1 MAETIVLRK
10 NQIVHVERLEEILSS
25 HFCAFDMSIMGAG
38 KTYTTSSLSIKLG
51 FEHVIVICPAT
62 VESKWKSMSNFGVKI
77 DNVISYQSL
86 RSRKG
91 STPKHGLLDRHDIPT
106 SHSEDKDEN
115 EEESTAYFTPT
126 EKLIEIV
133 KEGCL
138 VVFDEAHN
146 FKNKND
152 QFMACQA
159 LTNIILKIGGLSRFI
174 LLSGTPFD
182 KEKHVINMLHM
193 MGFIRSAKLY
203 SFTKEDRR
211 LRLYGAQEL
220 IDYCKV
226 IDEKGTNDF
235 LKAYPFYQENVQ
247 HNCYLMFQ
255 KIIKPSI
262 TSSMPSPEL
271 EINCKNG
278 YYIISR
284 EEDRKN
290 LTKAISDLRSS
301 LMFDERRET
310 VNVTKTGFQVIAKTL
325 VKIEK
330 SKIFDMARVAM
341 NTLQEHPNCK
351 VGLFV
356 NYTESVME
364 LKELLSDY
372 NPIVLYGQITK
383 EKRQD
388 LIDKFQERNLNRR
401 LIISNLKVASVGID
415 LDDKDGN
422 FPRYAFAS
430 PNYVILDLH
439 QLTRRFAR
447 LDTKSDATF
456 RFFYGNVGKKE
467 TSILNALAR
476 KTQVLKDTLDEYTGE
491 KIIYPGEYEGEIETE
506 EGVYTKEI
514 IPVKK

>member
-1 MAETIVLRK
+1 MSETIVLRK
-10 NQIVHVERLEEILSS
+10 NQISHVDKLERILSS

-38 KTYTTSSLSIKLG
+38 KTYTTSSLSLRLG

-62 VESKWKSMSNFGVKI
+62 VESKWKGMTKFGVKI
-77 DNVISYQSL
+77 SNVISYQSL

-91 STPKHGLLDRHDIPT
+91 STPKHGLLERHDVVIA
-106 SHSEDKDEN
+106 SQEKDDDDN

-126 EKLIEIV
+126 EKLIKMV
-133 KEGCL
+133 QEGCL

-159 LTNIILKIGGLSRFI
+159 LTSIILKVGGLSRFI

-182 KEKHVINMLHM
+182 KEKHVINMMHM
-193 MGFIRSAKLY
+193 MGIIQSAKLY
-203 SFTKEDRR
+203 SFSKEDRR
-211 LRLYGAQEL
+211 LRLYAAQEL
-220 IDYCKV
+220 IEYCRIV
-226 IDEKGTNDF
+226 DEQGTNDF
-235 LKAYPFYQENVQ
+235 LRAYPFHQENVQ

-255 KIIKPSI
+255 KIIKPAI

-278 YYIISR
+278 YYMITR
-284 EEDRKN
+284 EEDRKS
-290 LTKAISDLRSS
+290 LIKAIAELHSS
-301 LMFDERRET
+301 LMFDEKRET

-330 SKIFDMARVAM
+330 SKIFDMARVAL
-341 NTLQEHPNCK
+341 NTLEKYPNCK

-356 NYTESVME
+356 NYTDNLME
-364 LKELLSDY
+364 LKALLSEY
-372 NPIVLYGQITK
+372 NPIILYGQITK

-388 LIDKFQERNLNRR
+388 LIDKFQESNLNRR

-439 QLTRRFAR
+439 QLTRRFVR

-491 KIIYPGEYEGEIETE
+491 KITYPGEYEGEIEVE
-506 EGVYTKEI
+506 DGIYTKEI
-514 IPVKK
+514 PLKK